1 LQVLVAVVGNMGAV
15 MTLRSDAD
23 VHVHAGLNLAAGV
36 AAGCLLGS
44 NISGETL
51 QTVRHSTDQE
61 TGW

>member
-1 LQVLVAVVGNMGAV
+1 LQVLVAVMGDMGAG

-23 VHVHAGLNLAAGV
+23 VHIHTSLNLAAGV
-36 AAGCLLGS
+36 AASCLLGS

-61 TGW
+61 TAW